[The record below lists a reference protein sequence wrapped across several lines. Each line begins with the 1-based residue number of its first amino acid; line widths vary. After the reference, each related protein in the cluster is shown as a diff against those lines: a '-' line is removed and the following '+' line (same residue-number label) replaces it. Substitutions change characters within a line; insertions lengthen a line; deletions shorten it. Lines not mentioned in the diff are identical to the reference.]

1 MFTTCFP
8 FIRYDPRDQW
18 CDAGITME
26 MVADVPHPDDTS
38 GEGYSGCKRGAGG
51 LVLRA
56 SV

>member
-8 FIRYDPRDQW
+8 FIRCDPCDQW
-18 CDAGITME
+18 CDTGITTE
-26 MVADVPHPDDTS
+26 MVADVPHSDNTS
-38 GEGYSGCKRGAGG
+38 GEGYSGYKRGAGG